1 MDLTPFQNALS
12 FVLAILGLAVVA
24 AAFAAVLVLLLRGRL
39 DGSDAIKVRDAR
51 DPKQTG
57 LPGIPFYVKVGVIRH
72 ETSYLETLVTC
83 TLTAVELSLD
93 ATGKETAANPLDAVT
108 RTLSW
113 SDAAANQLALLRGHI
128 ARAQAAPDPDQQLAH
143 WHEARA
149 LLDSLPAYDGS
160 LPAAAPPLASNT
172 LVGGSRVDYA
182 RTYYLNAT
190 QPLIGSAELS
200 AELAS
205 DGTLGKT
212 AVKVQDSTVE
222 KLLGALPVDTFF
234 QSGGGTAAAAAPAGV
249 QESLKRGAAV
259 AYRFT
264 LEMAHSHLRHVFYRE
279 VPDFTYR
286 DPIPFNDAGCWYR
299 RETPDAGGKAD
310 ADAGDA
316 QEKTQE
322 AGA

>member
-93 ATGKETAANPLDAVT
+93 A
-108 RTLSW
+108 
-113 SDAAANQLALLRGHI
+113 
-128 ARAQAAPDPDQQLAH
+128 
-143 WHEARA
+143 
-149 LLDSLPAYDGS
+149 
-160 LPAAAPPLASNT
+160 
-172 LVGGSRVDYA
+172 
-182 RTYYLNAT
+182 
-190 QPLIGSAELS
+190 
-200 AELAS
+200 
-205 DGTLGKT
+205 
-212 AVKVQDSTVE
+212 
-222 KLLGALPVDTFF
+222 
-234 QSGGGTAAAAAPAGV
+234 
-249 QESLKRGAAV
+249 
-259 AYRFT
+259 
-264 LEMAHSHLRHVFYRE
+264 
-279 VPDFTYR
+279 
-286 DPIPFNDAGCWYR
+286 AGCWYR